1 MFKSPYTIDIPLIDV
16 NTFVFQSGSRASLEA
31 PQYFDADTPAK
42 CFSLAQG
49 ETYSKRVALG
59 LQRLGLRTD
68 DRVLL
73 YSNNRLFFP
82 VAIWGTIA
90 AGCIFTAAS
99 PTASSSELAYQLRDS
114 GATLLLTGPDRV
126 DVALSAAVEV
136 GLSRDRV
143 SVFHDPD
150 EDLSSYNL
158 HDLKSWTEIWT
169 SEEAVRHWSWKRLST
184 LEEADKKTA
193 IINYSSGTTGL
204 PKGVQISH
212 YNLVSNSV
220 QLLFKRALVGRTPQ
234 ARARKERLDV
244 SGERWLAPLPMYH
257 AYGQTYYCVNAAV
270 LGAKVFIMS
279 KFNVTKYL
287 QYLDAYRITFMT
299 GVPTV
304 IAMLCK
310 QDAPERYNLKSL
322 EQVVS
327 GSAPLDPKLG
337 RLLARLYLRPGVQ
350 VKQGWG
356 MTECTCSATGF
367 SPDEEDDGR
376 SIGWLNPNC
385 VAKIVPVDEE
395 LSKSAV
401 MEQQAGEIWLSGPN
415 VMKGYWNKPE
425 ATANTIVD
433 EDGHRWLRTG
443 DIGYCDDQGKF
454 YIVDRL
460 KASLQPRES
469 AKLCI
474 PFFSLLIHQELI
486 KIKGLQ
492 VSPTELELTLLN
504 HPEVTD
510 AAVVG
515 AKIDGEEYVR
525 AFVVRKNDT
534 LTAKEL
540 FEMIQ
545 QNFAPH
551 KWLTGGIYF
560 IDEIPRTG
568 SGKIMRRKLPQMSSA
583 RPLKL

>member
-16 NTFVFQSGSRASLEA
+16 NTFVFQSGSRASREA

-114 GATLLLTGPDRV
+114 GATLLLTGPDRI

-150 EDLSSYNL
+150 EDLSAYNL
-158 HDLKSWTEIWT
+158 HGLKSWTEIWT
-169 SEEAVRHWSWKRLST
+169 SEEGVRYWSWKRLST

-257 AYGQTYYCVNAAV
+257 AYGQTYYVINAAV

-310 QDAPERYNLKSL
+310 QDVPERYNLKSL

-337 RLLARLYLRPGVQ
+337 KLLATLYLRPGVQ

-385 VAKIVPVDEE
+385 AAKIVPVDEE

-401 MEQQAGEIWLSGPN
+401 TEQQAGEIWLSGPN
-415 VMKGYWNKPE
+415 IMKGYWNKPE
-425 ATANTIVD
+425 ATATTIVD

-454 YIVDRL
+454 YI
-460 KASLQPRES
+460 
-469 AKLCI
+469 
-474 PFFSLLIHQELI
+474 ELI

-510 AAVVG
+510 AAVMA

-560 IDEIPRTG
+560 VDEIPRTG
-568 SGKIMRRKLPQMSSA
+568 SGKIMRRKLPEMPSA

>member
-1 MFKSPYTIDIPLIDV
+1 MFKSPYSIDIPLIDV
-16 NTFVFQSGSRASLEA
+16 NTFVFQSGSKASREA

-49 ETYSKRVALG
+49 EIYSKRVALG
-59 LQRLGLRTD
+59 LQQLGLKADERL
-68 DRVLL
+68 LL

-82 VAIWGTIA
+82 VVIWGTIA
-90 AGCIFTAAS
+90 AGCIFSAAS
-99 PTASSSELAYQLRDS
+99 PSASASELAYQLRDS
-114 GATLLLTGPDRV
+114 GAALLLTGPDGIA
-126 DVALSAAVEV
+126 VALNAASEA
-136 GLSRDRV
+136 GLSRNRV
-143 SVFHDPD
+143 LVFHDPD

-158 HDLKSWTEIWT
+158 HGLNSWTNIWA
-169 SEEAVRHWSWKRLST
+169 SEDAVRHWSWKRLAT
-184 LEEADKKTA
+184 IEEVDGKTA

-220 QLLFKRALVGRTPQ
+220 QLLFKRALVGSTPR

-257 AYGQTYYCVNAAV
+257 AYGQTYYGINAA
-270 LGAKVFIMS
+270 
-279 KFNVTKYL
+279 
-287 QYLDAYRITFMT
+287 YLDAYRITFMT

-337 RLLARLYLRPGVQ
+337 RLLAKLYLRPGVQ

-385 VAKIVPVDEE
+385 AAKIVPVDEE
-395 LSKSAV
+395 LSSSTASGQKT
-401 MEQQAGEIWLSGPN
+401 GEIWVSGPN
-415 VMKGYWNKPE
+415 IMKGYWNKPE
-425 ATANTIVD
+425 ATAQTIVQ

-460 KASLQPRES
+460 K
-469 AKLCI
+469 
-474 PFFSLLIHQELI
+474 ELI

-515 AKIDGEEYVR
+515 AIINGEEYVR
-525 AFVVRKNDT
+525 AFVVRKSDT

-545 QNFAPH
+545 KNFAPH

-560 IDEIPRTG
+560 IDAIPRTG
-568 SGKIMRRKLPQMSSA
+568 SGKIMRRNLPQVPSP

>member
-1 MFKSPYTIDIPLIDV
+1 MFKSPYSIDIPLIDV
-16 NTFVFQSGSRASLEA
+16 NTFVFQSGSKASREA

-49 ETYSKRVALG
+49 EIYSKRVALG
-59 LQRLGLRTD
+59 LQQLGLKADERL
-68 DRVLL
+68 LL

-82 VAIWGTIA
+82 VVIWGTIA
-90 AGCIFTAAS
+90 AGCIFSAAS
-99 PTASSSELAYQLRDS
+99 PSASASELAYQLRDS
-114 GATLLLTGPDRV
+114 GAALLLTGPDGIA
-126 DVALSAAVEV
+126 VALNAASEA
-136 GLSRDRV
+136 GLSRNRV
-143 SVFHDPD
+143 LVFHDPD

-158 HDLKSWTEIWT
+158 HGLNSWTNIWA
-169 SEEAVRHWSWKRLST
+169 SEDAVRHWSWKRLAT
-184 LEEADKKTA
+184 IEEVDGKTA

-220 QLLFKRALVGRTPQ
+220 QLLFKRALVGSTPR

-257 AYGQTYYCVNAAV
+257 AYGQTYYGINAA
-270 LGAKVFIMS
+270 
-279 KFNVTKYL
+279 
-287 QYLDAYRITFMT
+287 YLDAYRITFMT

-337 RLLARLYLRPGVQ
+337 RLLAKLYLRPGVQ

-385 VAKIVPVDEE
+385 AAKIVPVDEE
-395 LSKSAV
+395 LSSSTASGQKT
-401 MEQQAGEIWLSGPN
+401 GEIWVSGPN
-415 VMKGYWNKPE
+415 IMKGYWNKPE
-425 ATANTIVD
+425 ATAQTIVQ

-460 KASLQPRES
+460 KASLQHTEP
-469 AKLCI
+469 AKLGMS
-474 PFFSLLIHQELI
+474 FFCLLIRQELI

-515 AKIDGEEYVR
+515 AIINGEEYVR
-525 AFVVRKNDT
+525 AFVVRKSDT

-545 QNFAPH
+545 KNFAPH

-560 IDEIPRTG
+560 IDAIPRTG
-568 SGKIMRRKLPQMSSA
+568 SGKIMRRNLPQVPSP

>member
-16 NTFVFQSGSRASLEA
+16 NTFVFQSGSKSSREA
-31 PQYFDADTPAK
+31 AQYFDADIPAK
-42 CFSLAQG
+42 CFSLAQA
-49 ETYSKRVALG
+49 EIYSKRVALG
-59 LQRLGLRTD
+59 LQQLGLRAD
-68 DRVLL
+68 ERLLL

-82 VAIWGTIA
+82 VVIWGTIA
-90 AGCIFTAAS
+90 AECIFTAAS
-99 PTASSSELAYQLRDS
+99 PSASVSELAYQMRDS
-114 GATLLLTGPDRV
+114 GASLLLTGPDGV
-126 DVALSAAVEV
+126 DVARKAASEV
-136 GLSRDRV
+136 GLPQDRIL
-143 SVFHDPD
+143 VFHDPD
-150 EDLSSYNL
+150 EDLSSHNL
-158 HDLKSWTEIWT
+158 HGLVSWTNIWA
-169 SEEAVRHWSWKRLST
+169 SEDAVRHWSWKRLTT
-184 LEEADKKTA
+184 LEEVDGKTA

-220 QLLFKRALVGRTPQ
+220 QLLFKRALTGSTPR
-234 ARARKERLDV
+234 ARARKERLDI

-257 AYGQTYYCVNAAV
+257 AYGQTYYGINAAV

-279 KFNVTKYL
+279 KFNVTRYL
-287 QYLDAYRITFMT
+287 QYLDAYRITYMT

-310 QDAPERYNLKSL
+310 QDAPERYNLKSI
-322 EQVVS
+322 EQAVS

-337 RLLARLYLRPGVQ
+337 KLLARLYFRPGVQ

-385 VAKIVPVDEE
+385 AAKIVPVDEE
-395 LSKSAV
+395 LTTSTTPGQKT
-401 MEQQAGEIWLSGPN
+401 GELWVSGPN
-415 VMKGYWNKPE
+415 IMKGYWNKPE
-425 ATANTIVD
+425 ATAQTIVH
-433 EDGHRWLRTG
+433 EDGYRWLRTG
-443 DIGYCDDQGKF
+443 DIGYCDDQGKL

-460 KASLQPRES
+460 KASIQS
-469 AKLCI
+469 ANRK
-474 PFFSLLIHQELI
+474 ELI

-492 VSPTELELTLLN
+492 VSPTELELALLN
-504 HPEVTD
+504 HPKVTD

-515 AKIDGEEYVR
+515 TMIDGEEYVR
-525 AFVVRKNDT
+525 AFVVRKDDT
-534 LTAKEL
+534 LDAKEL

-545 QNFAPH
+545 KNFARH

-560 IDEIPRTG
+560 IDAIPRTG
-568 SGKIMRRKLPQMSSA
+568 SGKIMRRKLPQVTST